1 MSLRI
6 DGIDLSNA
14 QKAVIDW
21 PTAKKAGVGLL
32 LHKATEGHTFTDPL
46 YGRRRAEAAIHGV
59 RFGAYHFAHPAP
71 GNAVTEA
78 EFFLNYAKP
87 RPGELVPA
95 LDLEV
100 NEHGMG
106 TTELSDWTHQWI
118 SHVRARLGIGRVL
131 LYTHFNLDGKYAA
144 KLWVP
149 RYSNKNLS
157 PVVPAPFSGWSMWQ
171 FSDGNYG
178 DPKRVPGI
186 PFPVDINTL
195 AGGPIRRRLLL
206 RSLTIQKG

>member
-14 QKAVIDW
+14 QKAAINW
-21 PTAKKAGVGLL
+21 PEAKKAGVRLVM
-32 LHKATEGHTFTDPL
+32 HKATEGHTYVDPL
-46 YGRRRAEAAIHGV
+46 YARRRAETTTHGIK
-59 RFGAYHFAHPAP
+59 FGAYHFAHPAP

-78 EFFLNYAKP
+78 EFFLKHAAPK
-87 RPGELVPA
+87 RGDIVPA

-118 SHVRARLGIGRVL
+118 SHVRGRLGIKRAL
-131 LYTHFNLDGKYAA
+131 LYTRYNLEGKYAA

-149 RYSNKNLS
+149 SYSNANTPPK
-157 PVVPAPFSGWSMWQ
+157 VPAPFSGWSMWQ
-171 FSDGNYG
+171 FSDGTYG
-178 DPKRVPGI
+178 DPKRVPGVS
-186 PFPVDINTL
+186 FPVDINTL
-195 AGGPIRRRLLL
+195 AGGPIRRGLLL
-206 RSLTIQKG
+206 RSITI